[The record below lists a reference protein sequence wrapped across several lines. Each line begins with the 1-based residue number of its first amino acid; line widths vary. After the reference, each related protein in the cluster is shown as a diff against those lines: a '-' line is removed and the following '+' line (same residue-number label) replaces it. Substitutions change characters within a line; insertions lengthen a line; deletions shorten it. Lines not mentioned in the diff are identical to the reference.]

1 MSDIDS
7 LSEALTMLEKKND
20 IYNNA
25 PRTIGQ
31 VLQAFFPN
39 GITAHTPE
47 EWARYASLINC
58 ITKLN
63 RYVNSPGG
71 HKDSALDLIN
81 YAAMLHSRTR

>member
-7 LSEALTMLEKKND
+7 LSDALEMLEKKND

-25 PRTIGQ
+25 PNTIGH
-31 VLQAFFPN
+31 VLQAFFPS
-39 GITAHTPE
+39 GIQARTSE

-81 YAAMLHSRTR
+81 YASMLHSRTK